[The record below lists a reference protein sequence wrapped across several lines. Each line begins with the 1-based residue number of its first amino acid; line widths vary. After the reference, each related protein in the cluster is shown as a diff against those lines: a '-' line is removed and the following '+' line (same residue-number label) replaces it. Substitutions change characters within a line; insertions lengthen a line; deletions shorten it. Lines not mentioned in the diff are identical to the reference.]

1 MASLINT
8 KAPAFTAPAVMPDG
22 STKDLSLSDYAG
34 KYVAL
39 VFYPKDFTF
48 VCPSELIALDH
59 KVAELEQ
66 RNCVVLGVSMDDA
79 ETHAKWRQ
87 TAIDDG
93 GIGAL
98 AYPLIADDAKSLSEA
113 YDVVHA
119 DSGLSY
125 RATFLIDC
133 EGTVQSAVHNNLPL
147 GRNMEELI
155 RMVDALQFHEE
166 HGEVCPANW
175 QPGKAAMAPT
185 AEGVAAYL
193 KEHASSL

>member
-1 MASLINT
+1 MASLINK

-22 STKDLSLSDYAG
+22 TTKDLSLSDYAG

-59 KVAELEQ
+59 KVAELEK

-79 ETHAKWRQ
+79 ETHAKWRE
-87 TAIDDG
+87 TAVDDG
-93 GIGAL
+93 GIGHL
-98 AYPLIADDAKSLSEA
+98 NYPLIADNAKAISQA
-113 YDVVHA
+113 FDVVHE

-125 RATFLIDC
+125 RGTFIMDKEGVVQAAT
-133 EGTVQSAVHNNLPL
+133 HNNLPL
-147 GRNMEELI
+147 GRNMDELV

-166 HGEVCPANW
+166 NGEVCPANW
-175 QPGKAAMAPT
+175 QPGKAGMKPT

>member
-1 MASLINT
+1 MASLINK

-22 STKDLSLSDYAG
+22 TTKDLSLSDYAG

-59 KVAELEQ
+59 KVAELEK

-87 TAIDDG
+87 TATDDG
-93 GIGAL
+93 GIGEL
-98 AYPLIADDAKSLSEA
+98 KYPLIADDAKKLSDA
-113 YDVVHA
+113 FDVVHEE
-119 DSGLSY
+119 SGLSY
-125 RATFLIDC
+125 RATFIIDKD
-133 EGTVQSAVHNNLPL
+133 GTVQSATHNNLPL
-147 GRNMEELI
+147 GRNMEELV

-175 QPGKAAMAPT
+175 QPGKAAMKPT

>member
-87 TAIDDG
+87 TSIDDG
-93 GIGAL
+93 GIGEL
-98 AYPLIADDAKSLSEA
+98 AYPLIADDSKKLSVA

-125 RATFLIDC
+125 RATFLIDR

-185 AEGVAAYL
+185 PEGVAAYL
-193 KEHASSL
+193 KVHASSL

>member
-1 MASLINT
+1 MASPINT

-79 ETHAKWRQ
+79 ETHAKWRE

-98 AYPLIADDAKSLSEA
+98 AYPLIADDAKKLSDA

-125 RATFLIDC
+125 RATFLIDR

>member
-22 STKDLSLSDYAG
+22 TTKDISLSDYAG

-59 KVAELEQ
+59 KVAELEK
-66 RNCVVLGVSMDDA
+66 RNTVILGVSMDDA
-79 ETHAKWRQ
+79 ETHAKWRA

-93 GIGAL
+93 GIGELNYA
-98 AYPLIADDAKSLSEA
+98 LIADDAKKLSEA
-113 YDVVHA
+113 FDVVHA
-119 DSGLSY
+119 ESGLSY
-125 RATFLIDC
+125 RATFLIDKD
-133 EGTVQSAVHNNLPL
+133 GVVQSATHNNLPL
-147 GRNMEELI
+147 GRNMEELV

-166 HGEVCPANW
+166 NGEVCPANW
-175 QPGKAAMAPT
+175 QPGKAGMKATP
-185 AEGVAAYL
+185 EGVKEYL
-193 KEHASSL
+193 QEHASSL

>member
-79 ETHAKWRQ
+79 ETHAKWRE

-98 AYPLIADDAKSLSEA
+98 AYPLIADDAKKLSDA

-125 RATFLIDC
+125 RATFLIDR

>member
-1 MASLINT
+1 MASLINK

-22 STKDLSLSDYAG
+22 STKDVSMSDYAG

-59 KVAELEQ
+59 KVSELEK
-66 RNCVVLGVSMDDA
+66 RGVVILGVSMDDA
-79 ETHAKWRQ
+79 ETHAKWRD
-87 TAIDDG
+87 TAIEDG

-98 AYPLIADDAKSLSEA
+98 NYALIADDAKKVSEA
-113 YDVVHA
+113 FDVVHQ

-125 RATFLIDC
+125 RATFLIDKD
-133 EGTVQSAVHNNLPL
+133 GVVQSAVHNNLPL
-147 GRNMEELI
+147 GRNMEELV

-166 HGEVCPANW
+166 NGEVCPANW
-175 QPGKAAMAPT
+175 QPGKAAMKATP
-185 AEGVAAYL
+185 EGVKEYL

>member
-98 AYPLIADDAKSLSEA
+98 AYPLIADDAKKLSEA

-125 RATFLIDC
+125 RATFLIDR

>member
-59 KVAELEQ
+59 KVDELEH

-98 AYPLIADDAKSLSEA
+98 AYPLIADDAKQISEA

-125 RATFLIDC
+125 RATFLIDR

>member
-1 MASLINT
+1 MASLINQ

-22 STKDLSLSDYAG
+22 TTKEISLSDYAG

-59 KVAELEQ
+59 KCEELAAKG
-66 RNCVVLGVSMDDA
+66 VTILGVSMDDA

-87 TAIDDG
+87 TAINDG
-93 GIGAL
+93 GIGELKYA
-98 AYPLIADDAKSLSEA
+98 LIADNDKQLSNA
-113 YDVVHA
+113 YDVVHQE
-119 DSGLSY
+119 SGLSY
-125 RATFLIDC
+125 RATFLIDKN
-133 EGTVQSAVHNNLPL
+133 GVVQSAVHNNLPL
-147 GRNMEELI
+147 GRSMDELG

-175 QPGKAAMAPT
+175 TPGKPAMQATP
-185 AEGVAAYL
+185 EGVAAYL
-193 KEHASSL
+193 TENADKL

>member
-79 ETHAKWRQ
+79 ETHAKWRE

-98 AYPLIADDAKSLSEA
+98 AYPLIADDAKKLSEA

-125 RATFLIDC
+125 RATFLIDR

>member
-1 MASLINT
+1 MASLINQ

-22 STKDLSLSDYAG
+22 TTKEISLSDYAG

-59 KVAELEQ
+59 KCEELAAKG
-66 RNCVVLGVSMDDA
+66 VTILGVSMDDA

-87 TAIDDG
+87 TAVNDG
-93 GIGAL
+93 GIGELKYA
-98 AYPLIADDAKSLSEA
+98 LIADNDKQLSNA
-113 YDVVHA
+113 YDVVHQE
-119 DSGLSY
+119 SGLSY
-125 RATFLIDC
+125 RATFLIDKN
-133 EGTVQSAVHNNLPL
+133 GVVQSAVHNNPPL
-147 GRNMEELI
+147 GRSMDELG

-175 QPGKAAMAPT
+175 SPGKPAMKATP
-185 AEGVAAYL
+185 EGVAAYL
-193 KEHASSL
+193 TENADKL

>member
-1 MASLINT
+1 MASLINK

-22 STKDLSLSDYAG
+22 TTKDLSLSDYAG

-59 KVAELEQ
+59 KVAELEK

-79 ETHAKWRQ
+79 ETHAKWRE
-87 TAIDDG
+87 TAVDDG
-93 GIGAL
+93 GIGHL
-98 AYPLIADDAKSLSEA
+98 NYPLIADNAKALSEA
-113 YDVVHA
+113 FDVVHA

-125 RATFLIDC
+125 RATFIMDKD
-133 EGTVQSAVHNNLPL
+133 GVVQAATHNNLPL
-147 GRNMEELI
+147 GRNMEELV

-166 HGEVCPANW
+166 NGEVCPANW
-175 QPGKAAMAPT
+175 QPGKAGMKPT